1 MKTVHYGIGL
11 GVVLTAVGTSLLIPA
26 FAHEG
31 HGKVETQGFD
41 LTAPREVSP
50 EVAALIGFATAEVDF
65 GKLESVVE
73 LTGVVRALPD
83 RVQAVG
89 PRIAGTVENIHVRV
103 GDRVQAGDAL
113 VELVSPEYLK
123 LQAEK
128 VQAEGRVTRLAL
140 ELDSSRERATVAA
153 QELSRVEANPDAVA
167 ANLASEKKSAE
178 ITARAAARSTEV
190 ELAQARAE
198 LDALSALI
206 AVVAPAAEEHA
217 SERLVLRSS
226 IDGVVVARVGV
237 VGEGVEAG
245 RAILQVADYT
255 TVQVDAEVPE
265 SLLARISHTAG
276 AVVRLRRN
284 AEGDPVALG
293 SVRFISPRI
302 DPLKRTGHIIV
313 EAENPDGALRD
324 GMFVGATLVL
334 REEQDAVVIP
344 VTAMLK
350 DGPVAFVFLE
360 EKGLFR
366 KQDITPG
373 ASDDRVVEVIAGLA
387 PGDVIVTHGAY
398 SVAQMRPKPQ
408 VPPEPGKEDEP
419 KPEAKKASDGHDH
432 SH

>member
-31 HGKVETQGFD
+31 HGKVEAQGFD

-65 GKLESVVE
+65 GKVESVVE

-83 RVQAVG
+83 RVQAVA
-89 PRIAGTVENIHVRV
+89 PRIAGTVERIHGRV
-103 GDRVQAGDAL
+103 GDRVQSGDAL

-128 VQAEGRVTRLAL
+128 VQAEGRVTRLVL

-178 ITARAAARSTEV
+178 IAARAAARSAEV

-198 LDALSALI
+198 LDAVSALI
-206 AVVAPAAEEHA
+206 AVVAPAAEDQA
-217 SERLVLRSS
+217 SGQLVLRSS
-226 IDGVVVARVGV
+226 IDGVVVARDGV
-237 VGEGVEAG
+237 VGEGVETG
-245 RAILQVADYT
+245 RAILQVADYS

-265 SLLARISHTAG
+265 SLLARLSGSVGTA
-276 AVVRLRRN
+276 VRLRPN
-284 AEGDPVALG
+284 AEGDPVAAG

-302 DPLKRTGHIIV
+302 DPLKKTGHVIV
-313 EAENPDGALRD
+313 EAENPDGALRE

-334 REEQDAVVIP
+334 REEKDAVVIP
-344 VTAMLK
+344 VSAVLK
-350 DGPVAFVFLE
+350 DGPVAFVFLQE
-360 EKGLFR
+360 EGLYR

-373 ASDDRVVEVIAGLA
+373 ASDDRVVEVVAGLA
-387 PGDVIVTHGAY
+387 PGDVVVTRGAY

-408 VPPEPGKEDEP
+408 APPGPGREVEP
-419 KPEAKKASDGHDH
+419 KPEPSKASDGHDH